1 VVTAKA
7 RFSAEPEDRTNR
19 RRAGPLLVV
28 AVVVLAGV
36 AALASRSPLSTAGL
50 STTTG
55 GGSGAKLP
63 EAWMLAVVIAA
74 SAIAVFEVIYG
85 LRGRARMIREGG
97 RRRNRL
103 TLAALV
109 QTFALL
115 LVLALIIRLHH
126 PSNRS
131 NAASA
136 AAHSRVAGHH
146 AHLRPRGTSALSEWV
161 LLGGISAL
169 IVVDMVILA
178 VAFVPIR
185 RRASPT
191 GAPET
196 EAALSA
202 VQASLAALK
211 EERDPRRAV
220 IAAYRQMELALSA
233 AGVPRGD
240 SESPREYLDRTIGSL
255 SLHGAPVRTLTELFE
270 RARFSLRR
278 IDFSQRDEALAA
290 LTALR
295 DELEVRVATPAD

>member
-1 VVTAKA
+1 
-7 RFSAEPEDRTNR
+7 
-19 RRAGPLLVV
+19 
-28 AVVVLAGV
+28 
-36 AALASRSPLSTAGL
+36 
-50 STTTG
+50 
-55 GGSGAKLP
+55 
-63 EAWMLAVVIAA
+63 MLAVFIGA

-97 RRRNRL
+97 RPRKRL

-131 NAASA
+131 TAASA
-136 AAHSRVAGHH
+136 AAHSRAAGHH
-146 AHLRPRGTSALSEWV
+146 VHLRIRGSSALSEWV

-178 VAFVPIR
+178 VAFAPIR

-278 IDFSQRDEALAA
+278 IDFPQRDEALAA

-295 DELEVRVATPAD
+295 DELEVRVAAPAD

>member
-1 VVTAKA
+1 
-7 RFSAEPEDRTNR
+7 
-19 RRAGPLLVV
+19 
-28 AVVVLAGV
+28 
-36 AALASRSPLSTAGL
+36 
-50 STTTG
+50 
-55 GGSGAKLP
+55 
-63 EAWMLAVVIAA
+63 MLAVFIGA

-97 RRRNRL
+97 RPRKRL

-115 LVLALIIRLHH
+115 LVLALIVRLHH

-131 NAASA
+131 TAASA
-136 AAHSRVAGHH
+136 AAPRAAAHH
-146 AHLRPRGTSALSEWV
+146 VHLRIRGSSALSEWV

-178 VAFVPIR
+178 VAFAPIR

-202 VQASLAALK
+202 VQASLTALK

-278 IDFSQRDEALAA
+278 IDFPQRDEALAA

-295 DELEVRVATPAD
+295 DELEVRVAAPAD

>member
-1 VVTAKA
+1 
-7 RFSAEPEDRTNR
+7 
-19 RRAGPLLVV
+19 
-28 AVVVLAGV
+28 
-36 AALASRSPLSTAGL
+36 
-50 STTTG
+50 
-55 GGSGAKLP
+55 
-63 EAWMLAVVIAA
+63 MLAVFIGA
-74 SAIAVFEVIYG
+74 SAIAVFEVGYG

-97 RRRNRL
+97 RPRKRL

-131 NAASA
+131 TAASA
-136 AAHSRVAGHH
+136 AAHSRAAGHH
-146 AHLRPRGTSALSEWV
+146 VHLRIRGSSALSEWV

-178 VAFVPIR
+178 VAFAPIR
-185 RRASPT
+185 RRASPS

-278 IDFSQRDEALAA
+278 IDFQQRDEALAA

-295 DELEVRVATPAD
+295 DELEVRVAAPAD